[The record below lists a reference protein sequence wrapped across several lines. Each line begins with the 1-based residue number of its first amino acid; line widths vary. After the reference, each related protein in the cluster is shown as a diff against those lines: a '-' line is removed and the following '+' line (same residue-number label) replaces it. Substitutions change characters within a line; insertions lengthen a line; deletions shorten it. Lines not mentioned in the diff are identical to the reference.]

1 MIKNKSI
8 RFKLNLFIVISLTM
22 VLTLATLLTVNLLFR
37 KELAGIFQDETEK
50 KVEFLNLYLE
60 SHLATP
66 ITLVENTAKDV
77 SYVSTQDELDSL
89 RQELKMK
96 ASGIEGI
103 LDFYVAFDGDRM
115 IYSIEDVTLEDD
127 YDSNTREWYIKSK
140 ERPGEVIVT
149 DPYKDAV
156 TGKLVVSV
164 SKALEDGKGVVTLD
178 VTLDFLEELVSNITI
193 GKEGYTFVLDNNGKV
208 LYHPTYAQ
216 GESVP
221 FYEEFIQNE
230 YVQTVHNGEKVHLNR
245 FYNEMMNWQIGS
257 IYSNDEIKS
266 IYKPMLL
273 PIYSLNTVGII
284 LLSVIFYFIITKILR
299 PLNDVTQFAEKV
311 AHGNFKETVEIHAED
326 EIGKLGKSFND
337 MTDGLKTMFHQV
349 DETSNQLSDI
359 SNDLSAS
366 IEENVQ
372 SIAQVVQ
379 NIQMVTNETRD
390 QVESAYIVQQSVEQM
405 EKAISNITTNIHEV
419 QTASNTAEQQTT
431 AGVQVMENAMHQ
443 MNTIDSN
450 AKETA
455 ENFNMLISV
464 ANEIDNFSK
473 VISGIANQTN
483 LLALNASIEAA
494 RAGEHGKGFAV
505 VAEEVRKLA
514 EQTSTSVNEIQSLV
528 NTIHQT
534 GTIANESIEANS
546 KAVYEGMKQIES
558 ASEMFTIIHEVMG
571 QLSEKVCMTQSAIVT
586 LQERKEEAI
595 ASVEEIVSG
604 TQKVSHNIEHVAATT
619 EEQNASM
626 EQLAISAQQL
636 SNQAKELQKSV
647 QQFEI

>member
-1 MIKNKSI
+1 
-8 RFKLNLFIVISLTM
+8 
-22 VLTLATLLTVNLLFR
+22 
-37 KELAGIFQDETEK
+37 
-50 KVEFLNLYLE
+50 
-60 SHLATP
+60 
-66 ITLVENTAKDV
+66 
-77 SYVSTQDELDSL
+77 
-89 RQELKMK
+89 
-96 ASGIEGI
+96 
-103 LDFYVAFDGDRM
+103 
-115 IYSIEDVTLEDD
+115 
-127 YDSNTREWYIKSK
+127 
-140 ERPGEVIVT
+140 
-149 DPYKDAV
+149 
-156 TGKLVVSV
+156 
-164 SKALEDGKGVVTLD
+164 
-178 VTLDFLEELVSNITI
+178 
-193 GKEGYTFVLDNNGKV
+193 
-208 LYHPTYAQ
+208 
-216 GESVP
+216 
-221 FYEEFIQNE
+221 
-230 YVQTVHNGEKVHLNR
+230 
-245 FYNEMMNWQIGS
+245 
-257 IYSNDEIKS
+257 
-266 IYKPMLL
+266 
-273 PIYSLNTVGII
+273 
-284 LLSVIFYFIITKILR
+284 
-299 PLNDVTQFAEKV
+299 
-311 AHGNFKETVEIHAED
+311 
-326 EIGKLGKSFND
+326 
-337 MTDGLKTMFHQV
+337 
-349 DETSNQLSDI
+349 
-359 SNDLSAS
+359 
-366 IEENVQ
+366 
-372 SIAQVVQ
+372 
-379 NIQMVTNETRD
+379 
-390 QVESAYIVQQSVEQM
+390 
-405 EKAISNITTNIHEV
+405 
-419 QTASNTAEQQTT
+419 
-431 AGVQVMENAMHQ
+431 MHQ

-636 SNQAKELQKSV
+636 SSQAKELQKSV